1 MFIWWFLFDVA
12 AIVIGLVLASRMKQ
26 SPVASTIGNGLG
38 QLLSGLWT
46 LQMTSD
52 TVLAMDYD
60 WREFMTDEA
69 GGLCYFVFR
78 FLGWG
83 LVVMGIGLL
92 LYALIQTL
100 ETQKAQ
106 PKAQW
111 PTNVPGQAQPKT
123 QLPTNV
129 PGQAQPK
136 TQLPT
141 NIPGQAKQNA
151 APSVP
156 QNSAAPQP
164 AAAPQQAA
172 SAPAEADALETIFCP
187 KCGRKQRKSNAV
199 CWACNASLHD

>member
-12 AIVIGLVLASRMKQ
+12 AIVIGLVMASRMKQ

-38 QLLSGLWT
+38 QLLSGIWT

-52 TVLAMDYD
+52 IVLAMDRD
-60 WREFMTDEA
+60 WRDFMTDEA

-111 PTNVPGQAQPKT
+111 PTNVPGQAQ
-123 QLPTNV
+123 
-129 PGQAQPK
+129 
-136 TQLPT
+136 
-141 NIPGQAKQNA
+141 QNA
-151 APSVP
+151 VP
-156 QNSAAPQP
+156 QNPVAPQP

-172 SAPAEADALETIFCP
+172 SAPTEADALETIFCP

>member
-1 MFIWWFLFDVA
+1 MEEYNMFIWWFLFDVA
-12 AIVIGLVLASRMKQ
+12 AIVIGLVLASRMKE

-60 WREFMTDEA
+60 WRDFMTDEA
-69 GGLCYFVFR
+69 GGLGYFVFR

-100 ETQKAQ
+100 EAQKAQ

-111 PTNVPGQAQPKT
+111 PTNIPGQAQPKT

-129 PGQAQPK
+129 PS
-136 TQLPT
+136 
-141 NIPGQAKQNA
+141 QAKQNA
-151 APSVP
+151 VPSVP
-156 QNSAAPQP
+156 QQP
-164 AAAPQQAA
+164 AVQQSAVQQPA
-172 SAPAEADALETIFCP
+172 SAPAESAEMETIFCP
-187 KCGRKQRKSNAV
+187 KCGRKQRKSNAA
-199 CWACNASLHD
+199 CWACGASLHD